1 VAVSLVVLG
10 GGNRGMAY
18 ARHALALGARVAALA
33 EPRPERRQAFREAFG
48 LGEGALFAHWRDL
61 LEAPRLG
68 EAAIVALP
76 DRLHAE
82 AAIALIEKG
91 YHLLLEKPIAP
102 TWEEVLQ
109 VAEAKARTGR
119 IVALAHVLLYTP
131 YARRLKA
138 LLEEGAI
145 GEVVSVQHLEPV
157 GHWHFAH
164 SFVRGNWRKEG
175 ESSPFLLAKS
185 VHDLDWLLFLMPG
198 EVARVASFGG
208 LYHFRPERRPKG
220 AAERCLLCPEEVER
234 ACPFSARRIYQ
245 EAYERGEWGWP
256 LDVVAFPVTR
266 ENLERALAEGPYGEC
281 VYLGKNDV
289 TNHQVVALEYRN
301 GRTASFHA
309 EGLSGMRFR
318 ETRLFGTGGE
328 IWGDGRYI
336 RIFDF
341 VKGEGIVDLKVE
353 AEGSIRSG
361 HGGGDFGLMAAF
373 VFAVEREDP
382 ELVEAFEEALYAHWL
397 SFLAEEARRAG
408 RVVEVE
414 RGPRA

>member
-1 VAVSLVVLG
+1 
-10 GGNRGMAY
+10 MAY

-48 LGEGALFAHWRDL
+48 VGEGALFAHWRDL

-82 AAIALIEKG
+82 AAIALMEKG

-109 VAEAKARTGR
+109 VEEAKARTGR
-119 IVALAHVLLYTP
+119 IVALAHVLRYTP
-131 YARRLKA
+131 YARRLKE
-138 LLEEGAI
+138 LLEEGTI

-234 ACPFSARRIYQ
+234 ECPFSARRIYL
-245 EAYERGEWGWP
+245 EAYERGEGGWP

-289 TNHQVVALEYRN
+289 ADHQVVALEYRD

-309 EGLSGMRFR
+309 EGLSRMRFR

-328 IWGDGRYI
+328 IWGDGRFI

-341 VKGEGIVDLKVE
+341 VKGEGTVDLEVE

-373 VFAVEREDP
+373 VAAVEREDP
-382 ELVEAFEEALYAHWL
+382 ELLEPFEEVLYAHRL
-397 SFLAEEARRAG
+397 TFLAEEARRAG

-414 RGPRA
+414 EGPRP

>member
-10 GGNRGMAY
+10 GSNRGMAY
-18 ARHALALGARVAALA
+18 AQHALALGARVAALA

-48 LGEGALFAHWRDL
+48 VGEGALFAHWRDL
-61 LEAPRLG
+61 LETPRLG

-82 AAIALIEKG
+82 AAIALMEKG

-102 TWEEVLQ
+102 TWEEVLR

-119 IVALAHVLLYTP
+119 IVALAHVLRYTP

-145 GEVVSVQHLEPV
+145 GEVVSAQHLEPV

-164 SFVRGNWRKEG
+164 SFVRGNWRKEA

-234 ACPFSARRIYQ
+234 ACPFSARRIYL
-245 EAYERGEWGWP
+245 EAYERGERGWP

-289 TNHQVVALEYRN
+289 ADHQVVALEYRD

-309 EGLSGMRFR
+309 EGLSRMRFR

-361 HGGGDFGLMAAF
+361 HGGGDMGLMAAF
-373 VFAVEREDP
+373 VLAVEREDP
-382 ELVEAFEEALYAHWL
+382 SGLEPFEEALYAHRL
-397 SFLAEEARRAG
+397 TFLAEEARRAG

-414 RGPRA
+414 EGPRP

>member
-1 VAVSLVVLG
+1 MAVSLVVLG
-10 GGNRGMAY
+10 GGSRGMAY

-82 AAIALIEKG
+82 AAIALMEKG

-102 TWEEVLQ
+102 TWEEVLR

-119 IVALAHVLLYTP
+119 IVALAHVLRYTS

-145 GEVVSVQHLEPV
+145 GEVVSAQHLEPV

-175 ESSPFLLAKS
+175 ESSPFLPAKS

-198 EVARVASFGG
+198 EVARVASFRG

-234 ACPFSARRIYQ
+234 ACPFSARRIYL
-245 EAYERGEWGWP
+245 EAYERGERGWP

-289 TNHQVVALEYRN
+289 ADHQVVALEYRD

-309 EGLSGMRFR
+309 EGLSRMRFR

-328 IWGDGRYI
+328 IWGDGRFV

-341 VKGEGIVDLKVE
+341 VKGEGIADLKVE

-361 HGGGDFGLMAAF
+361 HGGGDLGLMAAF
-373 VFAVEREDP
+373 VLAVEREDP
-382 ELVEAFEEALYAHWL
+382 SGLEPFEEALYAHRL
-397 SFLAEEARRAG
+397 TFLAEEARRAG

-414 RGPRA
+414 EGPRP